1 MRAVQLTDAEIPEG
15 IFPGAGPRRLDPG
28 EAFGTLT
35 GWLRQTIVDRRVP
48 GLIMGLSGTDSIL
61 AFLACAK
68 AFESLGRADRVIG
81 IHYGAPFPPPEKTA
95 AEVERIVAMSP
106 SYRWVARSIV
116 PWLKA
121 AAPGATVMTDSSI
134 DYNDDYQRWAA
145 LFRASLN
152 GALRTEPLPE
162 GENYW
167 VVGTR
172 NATEKALGAY
182 SNVSGAVSLQPLLPL
197 WKSEILQLCAWLG
210 VPRQAI
216 EKSRQVDC
224 DCGRFDIAAN
234 NIEAVD
240 FVLMARQG
248 LLSRRWLAENIA
260 PDLLPQL
267 ESFVDTQIAYAG
279 FKKEIPYTPP
289 AGLFA

>member
-1 MRAVQLTDAEIPEG
+1 MPALPQREAEALEDS
-15 IFPGAGPRRLDPG
+15 GPRRLDP
-28 EAFGTLT
+28 ASTFQALT
-35 GWLRQTIVDRRVP
+35 GWLRQTILDRRVP
-48 GLIMGLSGTDSIL
+48 GLIMGISGTDSIL
-61 AFLACAK
+61 AFLVCAK
-68 AFESLGRADRVIG
+68 AFESLGRPQRVVG
-81 IHYGAPFPPPEKTA
+81 IHYGAPFPPPEKTL

-116 PWLKA
+116 PWLQVQ
-121 AAPGATVMTDSSI
+121 APGATVTTDSSI

-182 SNVSGAVSLQPLLPL
+182 SNISGAVSLQPILPL
-197 WKSEILQLCAWLG
+197 WKSEILQLCNWLG

-248 LLSRRWLAENIA
+248 LVSRSWLEENIA
-260 PDLLPQL
+260 PALLPQL
-267 ESFVDTQIAYAG
+267 ESFVDNQIAYAS